1 MTFCPIDRTI
11 ARACRVM
18 RSPVVVIDLLICCDE
33 VGSHT
38 RLRSSVDMSVT
49 NEMEKSRWL
58 KASRYGRM
66 RIPRRSED
74 DVQSVSYGCG
84 APWDDVSAD

>member
-1 MTFCPIDRTI
+1 
-11 ARACRVM
+11 M

-58 KASRYGRM
+58 KVGRYGRV
-66 RIPRRSED
+66 RIPRSED
-74 DVQSVSYGCG
+74 DVQSVSCGCG